1 MANDFKKQFDEAV
14 RDTDSKNA
22 AHYVYYEIE
31 KLDDNPNPEDVRKRW
46 IWELLQNAHDA
57 SSGDGII
64 VEVRYDASKK
74 ELIFLHNGRGFK
86 ANEIVH
92 LIKSGTTKDEDDQ
105 ETHGKFGRG
114 FLTTHLLSPTVKI
127 MGQLDD
133 NSWFNFTL
141 ERDNETKDTLAES
154 LGRSLC
160 AFENSISDNK
170 PAIPVGFTTQ
180 FIYPI
185 CDPDAEDAVNAG
197 IDALEQCAPYVGVF
211 NREFF
216 SINIKESDRTKC
228 FKFDEDSKLDA
239 SGTQQVTVVENDTK
253 MEYLLAENKQQKT
266 SVAVRIKSN
275 EENLVCLS
283 VEDIPKLFSAFPLV
297 GTNSLSFPAVI
308 NNPNFSLPADRD
320 RVQFDKNRYVFE
332 EACNLLVNL
341 IEHAALER
349 WAYVH
354 QWAEIPNTEF
364 LSQQM
369 GPEWETCIKNLIEKI
384 RQTPVVLTQSGN
396 PKTPAESMLPVPE
409 KSENVEPLWELLED
423 WQEYREKL
431 PRRNEAIG
439 WYNTIKSWDVCE
451 HEAIDGS
458 RLASDIQDCSCLKAL
473 QNVLQEGVCEIDWL
487 DRFYDFLKKD
497 ELFNNVI
504 HDYTFVP
511 NQVGEFNNL
520 EELYSDKGID
530 QELKEVGD
538 FFDIEP
544 SIKES
549 LRHTLLKS
557 LEDEV
562 GAGVWDNKS
571 VVDTLI
577 DELKWQ
583 VNYDQWDNFRIASPR
598 LFAWI
603 VRNEEYS
610 LLQGF
615 PVFAEETNSDE
626 PSIIRFLHGERP
638 LAPVLSWPNDL
649 QEYSE
654 LFPQRHIL
662 ANAFF
667 EAVDEE
673 NVWQMLET
681 KGFIRAN
688 VIIRDCR
695 EVSSDMFKLNVPLE
709 GDHESEEKF
718 AVTDIAFL
726 RTKDIG
732 IIDRVRQSR
741 PLAHKFWRFLTEWLL
756 VHNSEGVEIIN
767 GILCSCEDT
776 HQCYPAAWLVP
787 LVNRQWI
794 PEKGKSV
801 AAKPETLA
809 NLLRGSELDLS
820 SLSENDSIG
829 KLLAAIGVSRFE
841 LIQEAFIDS
850 NDREAVNNTL
860 IEMLRM
866 SGGNVNYF
874 NHATKYMT
882 AVTNNENLPQDL
894 EDLLEATD
902 GDIGQVKEIAQ
913 NLQEDE
919 EFKQVVDTRLKERR
933 NIKENRSLGI
943 TVEEIVGDHL
953 KELNES
959 FEVEEEDVKVD
970 PIHKGADYVITLKI
984 NQDRRKWWVEVKSAR
999 TDRVKM
1005 SSAQAQNAKKRG
1017 KNFLL
1022 CVVPIAPGNT
1032 NPDPETVKENMK
1044 FIANINDRVAPLC
1057 EKIEQ
1062 LEDVQT
1068 DINAESSSDVE
1079 LVVEGGK
1086 ASVIV
1091 KKSVWES
1098 DEAFRIKKLAKY
1110 LG

>member
-1 MANDFKKQFDEAV
+1 MADNFKRQFDEAV

-31 KLDDNPNPEDVRKRW
+31 KLYDNPNPEDVRKRW
-46 IWELLQNAHDA
+46 VWELLQNAHDA
-57 SSGDGII
+57 SRGGGII
-64 VEVRYDASKK
+64 AEVRYDASKE
-74 ELIFLHNGRGFK
+74 ELVFLHNGRGFK

-141 ERDNETKDTLAES
+141 ERDNKTKDTLDKS

-160 AFENSISDNK
+160 DFENSISDNK
-170 PAIPVGFTTQ
+170 PPIPEGFTTQ

-185 CDPDAEDAVNAG
+185 CDLDAEEAVDAG
-197 IDALEQCAPYVGVF
+197 INALEQCAPYVGVF

-216 SINIKESDRTKC
+216 SINIKKPDRTKC
-228 FKFDEDSKLDA
+228 FKFDGDSKLDA
-239 SGTQQVTVVENDTK
+239 SGIQQVTVVENDTK

-275 EENLVCLS
+275 EKNSVCLS

-320 RVQFDKNRYVFE
+320 RVQFDKNRHVFE

-341 IEHAALER
+341 MEHAALER
-349 WAYVH
+349 WDYVH
-354 QWAEIPNTEF
+354 RWAKIPNTEF

-369 GPEWETCIKNLIEKI
+369 GSEWETCIKNLIEKI

-396 PKTPAESMLPVPE
+396 PKTPAESMLPAPE
-409 KSENVEPLWELLED
+409 KSENVKLLWELLED

-431 PRRNEAIG
+431 PRQNEATG
-439 WYNTIKSWDVCE
+439 WYNTIKSWDVYE
-451 HEAIDGS
+451 REAFDG
-458 RLASDIQDCSCLKAL
+458 RQLATDIQDCSDLTVL
-473 QNVLQEGVCEIDWL
+473 QNVLQEGVCAIEWL

-504 HDYTFVP
+504 HDYSFVP

-520 EELYSDKGID
+520 EELYSDEGID
-530 QELKEVGD
+530 QELKEMGD
-538 FFDIEP
+538 LFDIEP
-544 SIKES
+544 CIKKS
-549 LRHTLLKS
+549 LRHTLLNS
-557 LEDEV
+557 LEGEI
-562 GAGVWDNKS
+562 GAGAWDNKS

-577 DELKWQ
+577 GELKWQ
-583 VNYDQWDNFRIASPR
+583 ANYDRGANFRTASPR
-598 LFAWI
+598 LFDWI
-603 VRNEEYS
+603 VRKEEYS

-626 PSIIRFLHGERP
+626 PSIIRLLQDERP

-667 EAVDEE
+667 EAVDKE
-673 NVWQMLET
+673 NVWQVLEIKCFIRT
-681 KGFIRAN
+681 DVIIRAN
-688 VIIRDCR
+688 R
-695 EVSSDMFKLNVPLE
+695 EISSDMFKLTGPLE
-709 GDHESEEKF
+709 GDHESKEKF

-732 IIDRVRQSR
+732 IIDRVRQSQ
-741 PLAHKFWRFLTEWLL
+741 PLARKFWRFLTEWLL
-756 VHNSEGVEIIN
+756 VHNSEGVEIID

-794 PEKGKSV
+794 PSEGKSV

-809 NLLRGSELDLS
+809 NLLRGSGLDLG
-820 SLSENDSIG
+820 SLSESDSIG
-829 KLLAAIGVSRFE
+829 KFLEAIGVSRFE
-841 LIQEAFIDS
+841 LMREIFIDS
-850 NDREAVNNTL
+850 NDRDAVDNAMIDIVRKSDGDVNHLNHAIKYIEAVT
-860 IEMLRM
+860 
-866 SGGNVNYF
+866 S
-874 NHATKYMT
+874 
-882 AVTNNENLPQDL
+882 NENLPQDL
-894 EDLLEATD
+894 EVLLEATD
-902 GDIGQVKEIAQ
+902 GDISEVTEIAE

-933 NIKENRSLGI
+933 TIKQNRSLGI

-953 KELNES
+953 RKLNES
-959 FEVEEEDVKVD
+959 FEVEVEDFEVES
-970 PIHKGADYVITLKI
+970 IHKGADYVITLEI
-984 NQDRRKWWVEVKSAR
+984 NQKWWIEVKSAR

-1005 SSAQAQNAKKRG
+1005 SSDQAQNAKDRG
-1017 KNFLL
+1017 ENFLL
-1022 CVVPIAPGNT
+1022 CVVPLEPGNT
-1032 NPDPETVKENMK
+1032 NPDPETVKENMR
-1044 FIANINDRVAPLC
+1044 FIADINNRVTPLC
-1057 EKIEQ
+1057 EKIDE
-1062 LEDVQT
+1062 LKDVQT
-1068 DINAESSSDVE
+1068 NINAESPSDVE
-1079 LVVEGGK
+1079 LVIEGGK

-1098 DEAFRIKKLAKY
+1098 DEAFPLQKLAGY
-1110 LG
+1110 LK

>member
-1 MANDFKKQFDEAV
+1 MTNKFKQQFDEAV

-31 KLDDNPNPEDVRKRW
+31 KLYDNPNPEDVRKRW

-57 SSGDGII
+57 SRGDGII
-64 VEVRYDASKK
+64 AEVRYDTSKK
-74 ELIFLHNGRGFK
+74 KLIFLHNGLGFK
-86 ANEIVH
+86 ANQIVH
-92 LIKSGTTKDEDDQ
+92 IIKSGTTKDEDDQ

-114 FLTTHLLSPTVKI
+114 FLTTYLLSPTVQI

-141 ERDNETKDTLAES
+141 ERDNETKDALAGS
-154 LGRSLC
+154 LKRSLKN
-160 AFENSISDNK
+160 FENSISDNK
-170 PAIPVGFTTQ
+170 PAIPEGFTTQ

-185 CDPDAEDAVNAG
+185 CDPDAEEAVNAG
-197 IDALEQCAPYVGVF
+197 IDILEQCAPYVGIF
-211 NREFF
+211 NRKFF
-216 SINIKESDRTKC
+216 SINIKEPDRTKC
-228 FKFDEDSKLDA
+228 FKFDGDSKLDA
-239 SGTQQVTVVENDTK
+239 SGIQQVTIVENDTK
-253 MEYLLAENKQQKT
+253 MEYLLAENKQEKT
-266 SVAVRIKSN
+266 SVAVQIKSN
-275 EENLVCLS
+275 EENFVCLS

-320 RVQFDKNRYVFE
+320 RVQFDKNRGVFE

-341 IEHAALER
+341 IEHAALEH
-349 WAYVH
+349 WDYVH
-354 QWAEIPNTEF
+354 RWAEIPNTEF

-369 GPEWETCIKNLIEKI
+369 GPKWGTCIKNLIQKI

-431 PRRNEAIG
+431 PRQNEAIG
-439 WYNTIKSWDVCE
+439 WYNAIRSWSVYE
-451 HEAIDGS
+451 REAFDG
-458 RLASDIQDCSCLKAL
+458 RQLAKDIQGCSDLTVL
-473 QNVLQEGVCEIDWL
+473 QNGLQEGVCAVKWL

-504 HDYTFVP
+504 HDYSFVP

-520 EELYSDKGID
+520 EELYSDKDID
-530 QELKEVGD
+530 PELKEIGD
-538 FFDIEP
+538 FFHIEP

-562 GAGVWDNKS
+562 GAGAWNNKS
-571 VVDTLI
+571 VVGILMANLESQI
-577 DELKWQ
+577 
-583 VNYDQWDNFRIASPR
+583 NCDQWDNFRIASPG

-615 PVFAEETNSDE
+615 PVFAEEANSDE
-626 PSIIRFLHGERP
+626 PSIIRLLHDERP

-649 QEYSE
+649 QGYSE

-673 NVWQMLET
+673 NAWQVLET
-681 KGFIRAN
+681 KCFIRTD
-688 VIIRDCR
+688 VIIRDHR
-695 EVSSDMFKLNVPLE
+695 EISSDMFKLSGPLE
-709 GDHESEEKF
+709 GDHESKEKF

-756 VHNSEGVEIIN
+756 VHNSEGVEIIDD
-767 GILCSCEDT
+767 ILCSCEDT
-776 HQCYPAAWLVP
+776 HQCRPAAWLVP

-794 PEKGKSV
+794 PERGNSV

-809 NLLRGSELDLS
+809 NLLRGSELDLG
-820 SLSENDSIG
+820 SLSESDSIG
-829 KLLAAIGVSRFE
+829 KLLEAIGVSRFE
-841 LIQEAFIDS
+841 LMREIFIEGNNRD
-850 NDREAVNNTL
+850 AVDHAM
-860 IEMLRM
+860 IEIVRK
-866 SGGNVNYF
+866 SEGDVNYL
-874 NHATKYMT
+874 NHAIKYIET
-882 AVTNNENLPQDL
+882 VTSNENLPQDL
-894 EDLLEATD
+894 ENLLEATD
-902 GDIGQVKEIAQ
+902 GDISEVTEIAE
-913 NLQEDE
+913 NLKEDE
-919 EFKQVVDTRLKERR
+919 EFKQVVDARLKERR

-959 FEVEEEDVKVD
+959 FKVDVEKFQVD
-970 PIHKGADYVITLKI
+970 PIHKGADYVVTLEV
-984 NQDRRKWWVEVKSAR
+984 NQHDRKWWIEVKSAR

-1005 SSAQAQNAKKRG
+1005 SSLQAQNAKKRG

-1022 CVVPIAPGNT
+1022 CVVPIEPGNT
-1032 NPDPETVKENMK
+1032 NPDPETVKENMT
-1044 FIANINDRVAPLC
+1044 FIADINDRVAPLC

-1062 LEDVQT
+1062 LEGVQAG
-1068 DINAESSSDVE
+1068 INAESSSDVE

-1098 DEAFRIKKLAKY
+1098 DEAFPLGELAEY
-1110 LG
+1110 LK

>member
-1 MANDFKKQFDEAV
+1 MADNFKRQFDEAV

-22 AHYVYYEIE
+22 SHYVYYEIE
-31 KLDDNPNPEDVRKRW
+31 KLYDNPNPEDVRKRW

-57 SSGDGII
+57 SRGDSII
-64 VEVRYDASKK
+64 AEVRYDASKE
-74 ELIFLHNGRGFK
+74 ELVFLHNGHSFK

-92 LIKSGTTKDEDDQ
+92 IIKSGTTKDEDDQ

-114 FLTTHLLSPTVKI
+114 FLTTHLLSPTVRI

-133 NSWFNFTL
+133 NSWFNFIL
-141 ERDNETKDTLAES
+141 ERDNKTKDTLDKS

-170 PAIPVGFTTQ
+170 PPIPEDFTTQ

-185 CDPDAEDAVNAG
+185 CDPDAEEAVNAG

-211 NREFF
+211 NRKFV
-216 SINIKESDRTKC
+216 SINIKEPDRTKC
-228 FKFDEDSKLDA
+228 FKFDSDSKLDT
-239 SGTQQVTVVENDTK
+239 SGIQQVTIVENDTK

-275 EENLVCLS
+275 EENSVCLS
-283 VEDIPKLFSAFPLV
+283 VKDIPKLFSAFPLV

-320 RVQFDKNRYVFE
+320 KVQFDKNRDVFE
-332 EACNLLVNL
+332 EACNLLINL

-349 WAYVH
+349 WDYVH
-354 QWAEIPNTEF
+354 QWAAIPNTDS

-369 GPEWETCIKNLIEKI
+369 GDKWETCIKNLIKRI

-396 PKTPAESMLPVPE
+396 PKTPEESILPVP
-409 KSENVEPLWELLED
+409 KMRENIELLWDLLKD
-423 WQEYREKL
+423 WQEYCEKL
-431 PRRNEAIG
+431 PKRDEAIG
-439 WYNTIKSWDVCE
+439 WYHAIESWSVSE
-451 HEAIDGS
+451 HKVFDGLQ
-458 RLASDIQDCSCLKAL
+458 LAKDIQDCSCLKVL
-473 QNVLQEGVCEIDWL
+473 QNKLQERICEIKWL
-487 DRFYDFLKKD
+487 DRFYDFLKADK
-497 ELFNNVI
+497 LFNNVI
-504 HDYTFVP
+504 HDYSFVP

-520 EELYSDKGID
+520 EKLYRDEGID

-603 VRNEEYS
+603 ARNEEYS

-615 PVFAEETNSDE
+615 PVFAEGVNSDE
-626 PSIIRFLHGERP
+626 PSIIHLLQDERP
-638 LAPVLSWPNDL
+638 LAPILSWPNDL

-673 NVWQMLET
+673 NVWQVLET
-681 KGFIRAN
+681 KRFIRTN

-695 EVSSDMFKLNVPLE
+695 EVSSDMFKLNGPLE

-756 VHNSEGVEIIN
+756 VHNSEGVEIIDD
-767 GILCSCEDT
+767 ILCSCEDT

-829 KLLAAIGVSRFE
+829 KLLEAIGVSRFE
-841 LIQEAFIDS
+841 LMQEAFINS

-866 SGGNVNYF
+866 SGGNVSYL

-894 EDLLEATD
+894 EALLEATD
-902 GDIGQVKEIAQ
+902 GNIGEVTEIAQ

-933 NIKENRSLGI
+933 TIKQNHSLGI
-943 TVEEIVGDHL
+943 TVEKIVGAHL
-953 KELNES
+953 KKLNES

-984 NQDRRKWWVEVKSAR
+984 NQDHRKWWVEVKSAR

-1022 CVVPIAPGNT
+1022 CVVPIEPGNT
-1032 NPDPETVKENMK
+1032 DPDPEIVEENMK
-1044 FIANINDRVAPLC
+1044 FIADINDRVAPLC

-1098 DEAFRIKKLAKY
+1098 DEAFPLGELAEY
-1110 LG
+1110 LR

>member
-1 MANDFKKQFDEAV
+1 MTDNFDQQLDEAIQEINA
-14 RDTDSKNA
+14 KNA

-31 KLDDNPNPEDVRKRW
+31 KLYTHQEPENVRKRW

-57 SSGDGII
+57 RGADGII
-64 VEVRYDASKK
+64 TEVRYNPSEG
-74 ELIFLHNGRGFK
+74 ELVFLHNGCGFK
-86 ANEIVH
+86 AGEIVH
-92 LIKSGTTKDEDDQ
+92 LIKAGTTKDEDDQ

-114 FLTTHLLSPTVKI
+114 FLTTHLLSPTVEI
-127 MGQLDD
+127 AGQLA
-133 NSWFNFTL
+133 NGKWFDFTL
-141 ERDNETKDTLAES
+141 KRDNETKDTLEKS
-154 LGRSLC
+154 LEGSLN
-160 AFENSISDNK
+160 AFYASKSDNK
-170 PAIPVGFTTQ
+170 PAIPEGFTTQ
-180 FIYPI
+180 FMFRIR
-185 CDPDAEDAVNAG
+185 DLDAEKAVKAG
-197 IDALEQCAPYVGVF
+197 IDALEQCAPYVIVF

-216 SINIKESDRTKC
+216 SINIKKPDRTKC
-228 FKFDEDSKLDA
+228 FKFDGDYKLDA
-239 SGTQQVTVVENDTK
+239 SGIQQVPVVENDTK

-275 EENLVCLS
+275 EENSVCLS
-283 VEDIPKLFSAFPLV
+283 VENIPKLFSAFPLV
-297 GTNSLSFPAVI
+297 GTSSLSFPAVI

-320 RVQFDKNRYVFE
+320 RVQFDKNQYIFE

-349 WAYVH
+349 WDYVH
-354 QWAEIPNTEF
+354 RWAKIPNTEF

-369 GPEWETCIKNLIEKI
+369 EPEWETCIKNLIEKI

-409 KSENVEPLWELLED
+409 KSENVESLWELLED

-431 PRRNEAIG
+431 PRRNEASG
-439 WYNTIKSWDVCE
+439 WYNAIGSWGVYE
-451 HEAIDGS
+451 REAFDG
-458 RLASDIQDCSCLKAL
+458 RQLARDIQGCSGL
-473 QNVLQEGVCEIDWL
+473 NVLRNMLQEGVCAIEWL
-487 DRFYDFLKKD
+487 DRFYEFLKKD

-504 HDYTFVP
+504 HDYSFVP

-520 EELYSDKGID
+520 EELYSDKNVD
-530 QELKEVGD
+530 QELKEIGN

-557 LEDEV
+557 LGDEV
-562 GAGVWDNKS
+562 GAGAWDNKS

-577 DELKWQ
+577 DELKCQ
-583 VNYDQWDNFRIASPR
+583 VSYNQWDNFRIASPR

-615 PVFAEETNSDE
+615 PVFAEAANSDE
-626 PSIIRFLHGERP
+626 PSIIHLWHDERP
-638 LAPVLSWPNDL
+638 LAPILSWPNDL
-649 QEYSE
+649 QEYSD
-654 LFPQRHIL
+654 LFPQRHVL

-667 EAVDEE
+667 DAVDEE

-681 KGFIRAN
+681 AGFIRTD
-688 VIIRDCR
+688 VIIRDHR
-695 EVSSDMFKLNVPLE
+695 EISSDMFKLSAPLE
-709 GDHESEEKF
+709 GEHESKEKF

-756 VHNSEGVEIIN
+756 VHNSEGVEIID
-767 GILCSCEDT
+767 GISCSCGET

-794 PEKGKSV
+794 PSDGKSV

-820 SLSENDSIG
+820 SLNESDSIG
-829 KLLAAIGVSRFE
+829 KLLEAIGVSRFE
-841 LIQEAFIDS
+841 LMREVFIDS
-850 NDREAVNNTL
+850 NNRDAVDNAMREIMIKSA
-860 IEMLRM
+860 
-866 SGGNVNYF
+866 GN
-874 NHATKYMT
+874 K
-882 AVTNNENLPQDL
+882 NLPKDL
-894 EDLLEATD
+894 ENLLEATD
-902 GDIGQVKEIAQ
+902 GNISEVTEIAE
-913 NLQEDE
+913 NLKEDE

-933 NIKENRSLGI
+933 NIKQNRSLGI

-959 FEVEEEDVKVD
+959 FEVEVEDFEVD
-970 PIHKGADYVITLKI
+970 PIHKGADYVITLEV
-984 NQDRRKWWVEVKSAR
+984 NQKWWIEVKSAR

-1005 SSAQAQNAKKRG
+1005 SSAQAQNAKEKG

-1022 CVVPIAPGNT
+1022 CVVPIEPGNT
-1032 NPDPETVKENMK
+1032 NPDPETVKENMT
-1044 FIANINDRVAPLC
+1044 FIADINDRVAPLC
-1057 EKIEQ
+1057 KKIEQ

-1068 DINAESSSDVE
+1068 DINAESSSDIE

-1098 DEAFRIKKLAKY
+1098 DEAFPLGKLAEY
-1110 LG
+1110 LR

>member
-1 MANDFKKQFDEAV
+1 MADNFKRQFDEAV

-22 AHYVYYEIE
+22 SHYVYYEIE
-31 KLDDNPNPEDVRKRW
+31 KLYDNPNPEDVRKRW

-57 SSGDGII
+57 SRADGII
-64 VEVRYDASKK
+64 AEVRYDAGK
-74 ELIFLHNGRGFK
+74 EELVFLHNGRGFK

-133 NSWFNFTL
+133 NSWFNFIL
-141 ERDNETKDTLAES
+141 ERDNETKDTLDES

-160 AFENSISDNK
+160 AFENSISNNK
-170 PAIPVGFTTQ
+170 PPIPEGFTTQ
-180 FIYPI
+180 FVYPI
-185 CDPDAEDAVNAG
+185 CDPDAEEAVNAG

-216 SINIKESDRTKC
+216 SINIKKPDRTKC
-228 FKFDEDSKLDA
+228 FKFDGDSKLDA
-239 SGTQQVTVVENDTK
+239 SGIQQVTVIENDTK
-253 MEYLLAENKQQKT
+253 MEYLLAESKQQGT

-275 EENLVCLS
+275 EENSVCLS
-283 VEDIPKLFSAFPLV
+283 VKDIPKLFSAFPLV
-297 GTNSLSFPAVI
+297 GTNVLSFPAVI
-308 NNPNFSLPADRD
+308 NNPNFFLPADRD
-320 RVQFDKNRYVFE
+320 RVQFDKNRDIFE
-332 EACNLLVNL
+332 EAGNLLVNL
-341 IEHAALER
+341 IEHAALKR
-349 WAYVH
+349 WDYVH
-354 QWAEIPNTEF
+354 RWAEIPNTKF

-409 KSENVEPLWELLED
+409 KSENVVVLWELLKD

-431 PRRNEAIG
+431 PRRDEAIG
-439 WYNTIKSWDVCE
+439 WYKAIRSWDVYE
-451 HEAIDGS
+451 REAFNGHQ
-458 RLASDIQDCSCLKAL
+458 LAKDIQGCSGLTVL
-473 QNVLQEGVCEIDWL
+473 QNVLQEGVCAVKWL

-497 ELFNNVI
+497 ELFNSVI
-504 HDYTFVP
+504 HNYSFIP
-511 NQVGEFNNL
+511 NQVDEFNNL
-520 EELYSDKGID
+520 EELYSDKSID
-530 QELKEVGD
+530 QELKEIGD

-544 SIKES
+544 SIKQS
-549 LRHTLLKS
+549 LRHALLDS
-557 LEDEV
+557 LEGEV

-571 VVDTLI
+571 VVGTLI
-577 DELKWQ
+577 DELKYQ
-583 VNYDQWDNFRIASPR
+583 IIYNQWDNFRIASPR

-603 VRNEEYS
+603 VRNKEYS

-615 PVFAEETNSDE
+615 PVFAEEANSDE
-626 PSIIRFLHGERP
+626 PSIIRLLQDERP

-662 ANAFF
+662 ANTFF
-667 EAVDEE
+667 KAVDGE
-673 NVWQMLET
+673 NVWQVLET
-681 KGFIRAN
+681 ECFMRTD
-688 VIIRDCR
+688 VIIRDHR
-695 EVSSDMFKLNVPLE
+695 EISSDMFKLSDALE
-709 GDHESEEKF
+709 GDHESKEKF
-718 AVTDIAFL
+718 DVTDIAFL

-756 VHNSEGVEIIN
+756 VHNSEGVEIIDD
-767 GILCSCEDT
+767 ILCSCKDT

-794 PEKGKSV
+794 PEGGKSV

-809 NLLRGSELDLS
+809 NLLRGSELDLG
-820 SLSENDSIG
+820 SLSESDSIG
-829 KLLAAIGVSRFE
+829 KLLEALGVSRFE
-841 LIQEAFIDS
+841 LMREIFIDGNNRDAVDHAMIEIVRKS
-850 NDREAVNNTL
+850 N
-860 IEMLRM
+860 
-866 SGGNVNYF
+866 GNVNHL
-874 NHATKYMT
+874 NRAIKYIE
-882 AVTNNENLPQDL
+882 AVASNENLPQDL

-902 GDIGQVKEIAQ
+902 GDIGEVKEIAQ

-933 NIKENRSLGI
+933 TIKQNRSLGI

-953 KELNES
+953 KKLNEN
-959 FEVEEEDVKVD
+959 FEVEVEDFEVES
-970 PIHKGADYVITLKI
+970 IHKGADYVITLEI
-984 NQDRRKWWVEVKSAR
+984 NQKWWIEVKSAR

-1005 SSAQAQNAKKRG
+1005 SSAQAQNAKERG
-1017 KNFLL
+1017 ENFLL
-1022 CVVPIAPGNT
+1022 CVVPLEPGNT
-1032 NPDPETVKENMK
+1032 NPDPETVEENMR
-1044 FIANINDRVAPLC
+1044 FIADINNRVTPLC
-1057 EKIEQ
+1057 EKIDE
-1062 LEDVQT
+1062 LKDVQT
-1068 DINAESSSDVE
+1068 NINAESSSDVE
-1079 LVVEGGK
+1079 LVIEGGK

-1098 DEAFRIKKLAKY
+1098 DKAFPLGKLAEY
-1110 LG
+1110 LR